1 MKKIKLS
8 SSKNFSFSSAHRL
21 FNFRTAIILGA
32 CRSGKTS
39 LGTLVGSCKF
49 VDNIEEPWTAKIIT
63 LMSGLKMIPE
73 SLSQNVLLNFI
84 TEIYNETVL
93 FRTQSFRPTDMSS
106 IWRQKS
112 NKEIVE
118 RLTKYQ
124 TRQDVQ
130 KYIKKNNP
138 LMLINLTE
146 VQPFIN
152 ILRKSLKKTKLI
164 NVVRNGFEV
173 ANDCKNKKWF
183 SNEQLKRPIKALPY
197 KIFKH
202 RNTKYHIPW
211 WVNNK
216 EEELFMNYSE
226 YERCVYYWCQTLE
239 TTVKKIDN
247 LNNSRECITIK
258 YSDLLNNTK
267 KVFSNVCDY
276 LKIKPT
282 KKSDKL
288 VDDLSNRVTKPIK
301 IEKMNSS
308 LKKRADFLNDH
319 YGL

>member
-8 SSKNFSFSSAHRL
+8 SSKNFSFSSADRL

-73 SLSQNVLLNFI
+73 SLSQKVLLNFI

-138 LMLINLTE
+138 LMLVNLTE
-146 VQPFIN
+146 VQPFIS
-152 ILRKSLKKTKLI
+152 ILRKSLNKIKLI

-173 ANDCKNKKWF
+173 ANDCKKKKWF

-197 KIFKH
+197 KIFKY

-216 EEELFMNYSE
+216 EEKCFLNYSE

-239 TTVKKIDN
+239 TTVKKIDD
-247 LNNSRECITIK
+247 LNDRRECITIK
-258 YSDLLNNTK
+258 YSNLLNNTK
-267 KVFSNVCDY
+267 KVFSKVCDY
-276 LKIKPT
+276 LNIKPT
-282 KKSDKL
+282 KKSYKL
-288 VDDLSNRVTKPIK
+288 VNDLSNRVTKPIK